1 PDPRPAPGGAAPL
14 PAAAPAGPDRA
25 PGLAP
30 ERERVLPQPL
40 QPLPG
45 LLEFIAERVGVHLEQ
60 LSVAA
65 DGLRAVARVH
75 AHPVVAEPAGQAH
88 APDGAVGAAGVH
100 DAQLAAQVQHALGL
114 VLVAV
119 AERRRSVLPLLDREL
134 YPDVLLSAGNEHLVP
149 AGADQRVV
157 GRQGTARGV
166 RVNRW
171 VVDPEHTSLRE
182 DWDLQPKQPAAHP
195 TPPRQDVT
203 PEKQHAPPRPAMSL
217 KPPIK
222 VRYATPRPRAG
233 GSQER
238 RGGLPG
244 AGRARSGAS
253 GRPRT
258 AAILRP

>member
-1 PDPRPAPGGAAPL
+1 AATLTGAAL
-14 PAAAPAGPDRA
+14 ARTDRA
-25 PGLAP
+25 SGLAP
-30 ERERVLPQPL
+30 ELEQVLLQPL

-75 AHPVVAEPAGQAH
+75 AHPVVADPAGH
-88 APDGAVGAAGVH
+88 ARAPDGAGRAQGPDGAVGAAGVH

-157 GRQGTARGV
+157 GRQGTAR
-166 RVNRW
+166 
-171 VVDPEHTSLRE
+171 
-182 DWDLQPKQPAAHP
+182 
-195 TPPRQDVT
+195 
-203 PEKQHAPPRPAMSL
+203 
-217 KPPIK
+217 
-222 VRYATPRPRAG
+222 
-233 GSQER
+233 
-238 RGGLPG
+238 
-244 AGRARSGAS
+244 
-253 GRPRT
+253 
-258 AAILRP
+258 